1 MRIDIK
7 YKGELYAYIVVVE
20 SINKKFSFFSENELS
35 LQLGYMEKKKG
46 DIIQPHLHLKQKREI
61 YDTQE
66 VLYLRKG
73 DLTINFYDENMFFF
87 HKERIYTESFIH
99 LIKGGHGFEIH
110 ENSYIFEVKQG
121 PYLEKSDKKKF

>member
-7 YKGELYAYIVVVE
+7 HKGELYAYIVIVE

-73 DLTINFYDENMFFF
+73 DLTINSFDENMFLF
-87 HKERIYTESFIH
+87 HKERIYMESFIH

-121 PYLEKSDKKKF
+121 PYLKKSDKIKF

>member
-7 YKGELYAYIVVVE
+7 HKGELYAYIVIVE

-73 DLTINFYDENMFFF
+73 DLTINFFDENMFLF
-87 HKERIYTESFIH
+87 HKERIYMESFIH

-121 PYLEKSDKKKF
+121 PYLKKSDKIKF

>member
-7 YKGELYAYIVVVE
+7 HKGELYAYIVIVE

-61 YDTQE
+61 YDTQQ

-73 DLTINFYDENMFFF
+73 ELTINFFDENMFLF
-87 HKERIYTESFIH
+87 HKERIYMESFIH

-121 PYLEKSDKKKF
+121 PYLKKSDKIKF